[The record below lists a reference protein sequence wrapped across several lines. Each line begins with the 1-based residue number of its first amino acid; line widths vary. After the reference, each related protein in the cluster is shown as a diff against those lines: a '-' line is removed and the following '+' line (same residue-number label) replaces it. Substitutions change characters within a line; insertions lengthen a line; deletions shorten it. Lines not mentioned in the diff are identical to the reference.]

1 MQYTQGNDSSRAMD
15 SADSEEGTRAL
26 DEAPANASPS
36 HGDECPRGGFLARLA
51 PYIGKAFNPA
61 GQPLDPSPQERA
73 VARQIRRQPTE
84 TLPDGTQIF
93 RARDK
98 SFDPISADPY
108 RGAKEVAIAAV
119 LGLSRTHAHVEIGKG
134 LIIVTLVQPP
144 RRDRES
150 IRAEVIRKLLEAH
163 DDDDY
168 RSACTTT
175 RARRAEKN
183 LAERVIALRLIGTR
197 SEKDRQV
204 RRRVGVQIQEVRS
217 R

>member
-1 MQYTQGNDSSRAMD
+1 MQYTQGEDSSRAMD

-51 PYIGKAFNPA
+51 PYIGKAYNPE
-61 GQPLDPSPQERA
+61 GQPLDPTPAERA
-73 VARQIRRQPTE
+73 AARQNRRQPNE
-84 TLPDGTQIF
+84 VLPDGTEIF
-93 RARDK
+93 RASDRT
-98 SFDPISADPY
+98 FDPVSADPF

-134 LIIVTLVQPP
+134 LILVTLVQPP

-150 IRAEVIRKLLEAH
+150 IRAEVIRRLLEAH

-168 RSACTTT
+168 RSACART

-183 LAERVIALRLIGTR
+183 LAERVMALRLIGTH
-197 SEKDRQV
+197 SEKDRQL